1 MKIQFVNLW
10 MALWLYGCHRQTLAT
25 MAKCCVVTCG
35 VTSCIRSVVWG
46 YQDAVRFLVWAG
58 NSISLP
64 KWIKN
69 RHFLLPAALPVAAG
83 RHLVTPRR
91 RPAGITYI
99 HSTHKYRKAG
109 YSVVDR
115 AKNGPFFHALL
126 CLAFAIHCSRKD
138 FALLLRTWGKKLEQ
152 KVNGI
157 VATRLCPHDTLV

>member
-1 MKIQFVNLW
+1 MDFPYGQVLCCNMWCNI
-10 MALWLYGCHRQTLAT
+10 LYG
-25 MAKCCVVTCG
+25 K
-35 VTSCIRSVVWG
+35 IVVWG

-69 RHFLLPAALPVAAG
+69 RHFLLPAGLPVAAG
-83 RHLVTPRR
+83 RRLVTPRR
-91 RPAGITYI
+91 QPAGITYI

-126 CLAFAIHCSRKD
+126 CLAFTIYCSRKD
-138 FALLLRTWGKKLEQ
+138 SALLLRTYRERSLNK

-157 VATRLCPHDTLV
+157 VATQLCPHDTLV